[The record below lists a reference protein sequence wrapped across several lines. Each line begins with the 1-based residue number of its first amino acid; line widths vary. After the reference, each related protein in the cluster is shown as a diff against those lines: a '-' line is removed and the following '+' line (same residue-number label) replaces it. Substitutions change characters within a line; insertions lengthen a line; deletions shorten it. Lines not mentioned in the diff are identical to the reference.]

1 MKNLVIV
8 ESPAKASTIKQY
20 LGPDFEVLASYGH
33 VRDLPKSVLGV
44 EVENKYE
51 PKYIIPKKAK
61 NTVAMLK
68 KALGDKELWLATD
81 YDREGEAIAW
91 HLISAL
97 GYKQEP
103 KRIVFTEITKSAIL
117 KAVKNPRKMD
127 LQLVDA
133 QQARRILDRLVG
145 YSLSPFLWKIIAK
158 GLSAGRV
165 QSVAVR
171 LVVEREEEITAFKPD
186 EYWELVAT
194 LEKPKEEPR
203 FNAMFYRIGDK
214 KVDKLE
220 IKNKDQTDKII
231 KEIEKGKW
239 SVKSIDKKETKRF
252 PAPPFMTSTLQQMAS
267 NTLGFSPKR
276 TMRAAQ
282 QLYEGI
288 KFNGKNVG
296 LITYMRTD
304 SLNIASQA
312 LKKARDVIK
321 KLYGEKYLPEVA
333 RVYKTR
339 KKGAQEAHEAIRPT
353 KPEFVPSEISSH
365 LEPDQLKL
373 YTLIWKRFMA
383 SQTKEANVMVITAD
397 VEVLKYGF
405 IAKDENVI
413 FDGYLKIWDKNVK
426 SKNPIPELK
435 NGDNLNLIKLDGVQ
449 KHTKALARYTE
460 ASLIKKLESLEIGR
474 PSTYA
479 PTMDTIITRGYINKD
494 GAYLVPT
501 DLAKEV
507 IKVLVDKFKDV
518 VDYDFTAHM
527 EKDLD
532 EIADGKMDKVKV
544 LDDFWKPF
552 SKNLE
557 LQKKTIKK
565 SDFQTETGEKC
576 PECKKPLVEKWG
588 KYGKFLACSGFP
600 DCKYS
605 RPIVKS
611 GDKSEDKEVEKKIV
625 DKKCPKCKGA
635 LILKESRFGQF
646 LACENYPK
654 CKFTES
660 VLNKTGQ
667 KCPDCKNG
675 DVVVKKTKKGKT
687 FWGCS
692 NYPKCKYASW
702 TKPAETN
709 QEDGIRM
716 MKKNKNEEK
725 L

>member
-1 MKNLVIV
+1 MAKNLVIV

-20 LGPDFEVLASYGH
+20 LGSDFEVLASYGH
-33 VRDLPKSVLGV
+33 IRDLPKSVLGI
-44 EVENKYE
+44 EVDKKYE
-51 PKYIIPKKAK
+51 PKYMIPKDSKK
-61 NTVAMLK
+61 TIDTLK
-68 KALGDKELWLATD
+68 KALKGKELWLATD

-97 GYKQEP
+97 EYKKEP
-103 KRIVFTEITKSAIL
+103 KRIVFTEITKPAIL
-117 KAVKNPRKMD
+117 KSVKNPRKID

-171 LVVEREEEITAFKPD
+171 LVVEREEEIGGFKAD
-186 EYWELVAT
+186 EYWELLAT
-194 LEKPKEEPR
+194 LEKPKEEPQ
-203 FNAMFYRIGDK
+203 FNAMFYRIGEK
-214 KVDKLE
+214 KIDKLE
-220 IKNKDQTDKII
+220 IKNKKQSDKII

-239 SVKSIDKKETKRF
+239 SVKNVDKKETKRY
-252 PAPPFMTSTLQQMAS
+252 PSPPFMTSTLQQTAS

-276 TMRAAQ
+276 TMRIAQ

-288 KFNGKNVG
+288 KLSGKNVG

-304 SLNIASQA
+304 SLNIAPQA
-312 LKKARDVIK
+312 LKKARNVIK
-321 KLYGEKYLPEVA
+321 KLYGDKYLPEAA

-353 KPEFVPSEISSH
+353 KPELIPGDMSKH
-365 LEPDQLKL
+365 LDRDQLKL
-373 YTLIWKRFMA
+373 YTLIWKRFIA
-383 SQTKEANVMVITAD
+383 SQTKEANVMVVTVDA
-397 VEVLKYGF
+397 EVLKYGF

-413 FDGYLKIWDKNVK
+413 FDGYLKVWDKNIK

-435 NGDNLNLIKLDGVQ
+435 NGDNLNLIKLDGIQ
-449 KHTKALARYTE
+449 KFTKAPARYTE

-479 PTMDTIITRGYINKD
+479 PTMGTIIDRGYINKD

-507 IKVLVDKFKDV
+507 TKVLVGKFEDV
-518 VDYDFTAHM
+518 VDYKFTAHM

-532 EIADGKMDKVKV
+532 KIADGKMDKVEV
-544 LDDFWKPF
+544 LDEFWKPF

-557 LQKKTIKK
+557 AQKKTIKK

-605 RPIVKS
+605 RPLVKS
-611 GDKSEDKEVEKKIV
+611 GDKKEEKEVEKKMV
-625 DKKCPKCKGA
+625 DKKCPKCGGK
-635 LILKESRFGQF
+635 LMLKESRFGQF

-667 KCPDCKNG
+667 KCPECGKG

-692 NYPKCKYASW
+692 NYPKCKWASW
-702 TKPAETN
+702 TKPGEN
-709 QEDGIRM
+709 D
-716 MKKNKNEEK
+716 KKLGDKDEK
-725 L
+725 KDEK